1 MRAVT
6 DRLAVGLEDKPAAP
20 LAAFIGLQ
28 HLLAVFGGIVTAPL
42 LIALGMGLP
51 ADDTAYLVSSALVVS
66 GLATLVQIAR
76 FGPVGS
82 GLLSIQGTS
91 FTFVGPL
98 IYLYQVRAGGAD
110 APEILGALFAACAV
124 CSIAIMVLS
133 QFIERLHRV
142 ITSRVAA
149 ATILLLGVT
158 LVQATLGNI
167 YREYAVAA
175 VETGSG
181 MAVLWL
187 AGAVFA
193 LIVLL
198 AWRGGP
204 LLRMSSIVAGLALGF
219 LLAGA
224 TGMLAPLDLGGA
236 RGLFVPELGRY
247 PLSLDPTMIA
257 VLLPIFL
264 ISATESV
271 GDLTA
276 TARLSG
282 LSISDHAY
290 FARLKGGILADAIN
304 SFVAALFSTFP
315 NTTFSQNNGV
325 IRLTGVCSRRVGI
338 WTGAFL
344 VGFGLVPVVTVA
356 LQALPGAVVGGAT
369 LLMFVMVALSGL
381 QIAREAEDR
390 RRTAVIVAVSVAAG
404 LALGIVGPRLTMLPE
419 ALRMLVSFPV
429 SSGAFIAMGL
439 ELTLP
444 RK

>member
-1 MRAVT
+1 MRAAT
-6 DRLAVGLEDKPAAP
+6 NTLAVGLEDKPAAP

-76 FGPVGS
+76 FGPIGS

-98 IYLYQVRAGGAD
+98 IYLYQAQAGTAEPD
-110 APEILGALFAACAV
+110 EILGALFAACAV
-124 CSIAIMVLS
+124 GSLVIVVMS
-133 QFIERLHRV
+133 QFIEHMRGV

-149 ATILLLGVT
+149 ATIVLLGLS

-167 YREYAVAA
+167 RREYAMAA
-175 VETGSG
+175 AETGTG
-181 MAVLWL
+181 LPVLLL

-219 LLAGA
+219 VLAGA
-224 TGMLAPLDLGGA
+224 TGMLAPLDLGGTPA
-236 RGLFVPELGRY
+236 LFVPELGRY
-247 PLSLDPTMIA
+247 PLSLDLTMIV

-282 LSISDHAY
+282 LSITDRGY
-290 FARLKGGILADAIN
+290 YARLRGGILADAIN

-338 WTGAFL
+338 WTGVFL
-344 VGFGLVPVVTVA
+344 VAFGLVPVVTVT

-369 LLMFVMVALSGL
+369 LLMFIMVALSGV

-390 RRTAVIVAVSVAAG
+390 RRTIVIVAVSVVAG
-404 LALGIVGPRLTMLPE
+404 LALGVVGPRLTMLPE

-439 ELTLP
+439 ELALP